1 MCTDFLLL
9 AKDASVVNG
18 RSVEFG
24 TDLRSELLVGGR
36 GTQKQSPAPE
46 GRKGYSW
53 TAQYGY
59 VGTSAYN
66 RDIISDG
73 MNERGLSIGALWLPS
88 SRYKHDVSQDKALVV
103 DLFAS
108 WVLGTCATVDE
119 VKDGLNNG
127 EVEVWGDILLEEQSP
142 LHFPIHDAA
151 GRSIVVEFTNRE
163 TNIYDNPIGV
173 VTNDPPFPW
182 QITNIEN
189 YVGLTNVDAESIKI
203 GLMQLGQPGH
213 GSGMRGVPGDST
225 PPSRFIRTV
234 YNKHFA
240 EQPATRPENSEEACN
255 LALHLL
261 NTVDI
266 PKGTSAS
273 RPTDGKPPEYDYPQ
287 VVVVKALT
295 DKIFNFR
302 TYDNP
307 TIMTVDLKK
316 VDFSN
321 PFETRY
327 PLPAKPVSIDITPML
342 NRATE

>member
-24 TDLRSELLVGGR
+24 TDLKSEILVGGR
-36 GTQKQSPAPE
+36 GTLKQSPAPE
-46 GRKGYSW
+46 GKEGYSW
-53 TAQYGY
+53 NAKYGY

-66 RDIISDG
+66 RNIISDG
-73 MNERGLSIGALWLPS
+73 MNERGLSIGALWLPTT
-88 SRYKHDVSQDKALVV
+88 RYKHDVPHNKAVV
-103 DLFAS
+103 VELFAS

-119 VKDGLNNG
+119 VKHRLHNH
-127 EVEVWGDILLEEQSP
+127 EIEVWGDLVLDEKSP
-142 LHFPIHDAA
+142 LHFPIHDEA

-163 TNIYDNPIGV
+163 THVYDNPVGV

-182 QITNIEN
+182 QITNIQN
-189 YVGLTNVDAESIKI
+189 YVGLFNVDAEPIEI
-203 GLMQLGQPGH
+203 GLKRFAQAGH

-234 YNKHFA
+234 FNKHFA
-240 EQPATRPENSEEACN
+240 EHAQRPKNSEEACN

-273 RPTDGKPPEYDYPQ
+273 RTQDGGTPEYDYPQ

-295 DKIFNFR
+295 EKIFNFR

-307 TIMTVDLKK
+307 TVMRIDLKK
-316 VDFSN
+316 LNLSDPV
-321 PFETRY
+321 ETRY
-327 PLPAKPVSIDITPML
+327 PLPTQPVSIDITPTV
-342 NRATE
+342 NRAAQ

>member
-1 MCTDFLLL
+1 MCTDFLLV
-9 AKDASVVNG
+9 ASNASVVNG

-24 TDLRSELLVGGR
+24 TDLKSELLVGGK
-36 GTQKQSPAPE
+36 GTQKQSPAPL
-46 GRKGYSW
+46 GGKGLSW
-53 TAQYGY
+53 TARYGY

-73 MNERGLSIGALWLPS
+73 MNEAGLSIGALWLPT

-103 DLFAS
+103 ELFAS

-119 VKDGLNNG
+119 VKHKLNNHD
-127 EVEVWGDILLEEQSP
+127 VEVWGDLVLDEKSP
-142 LHFPIHDAA
+142 LHFPIHDEA

-163 TNIYDNPIGV
+163 TQVYDNPVGV

-182 QITNIEN
+182 QITNIQN
-189 YVGLTNVDAESIKI
+189 YVGLSNVDAEPIEI
-203 GLMQLGQPGH
+203 GLKRFAQPGH

-234 YNKHFA
+234 FNKYFA
-240 EQPATRPENSEEACN
+240 EHAQRPKNSEEACN

-273 RPTDGKPPEYDYPQ
+273 RTQDGETPEYDYPQ
-287 VVVVKALT
+287 LVVVKALT
-295 DKIFNFR
+295 DKVFSFR

-307 TIMTVDLKK
+307 TIMRVDLKELDLSK
-316 VDFSN
+316 

-327 PLPAKPVSIDITPML
+327 PLPTQPTSIDITPML